1 MLVNYR
7 NKQWVKEIN
16 LKKDVIYFI
25 AVGAIST
32 LLQYVSLFFLV
43 EYTNTS
49 LVLSSII
56 AYSIGALS
64 NYLLNYFVTFNS
76 NEPHLKVLLKFFL
89 NCMVG
94 LLINTA
100 IFNFLA
106 NYFYYFVAQAVAT
119 FIVVFWNY
127 FVNKYWAFKPQI

>member
-1 MLVNYR
+1 
-7 NKQWVKEIN
+7 
-16 LKKDVIYFI
+16 
-25 AVGAIST
+25 
-32 LLQYVSLFFLV
+32 
-43 EYTNTS
+43 
-49 LVLSSII
+49 
-56 AYSIGALS
+56 
-64 NYLLNYFVTFNS
+64 
-76 NEPHLKVLLKFFL
+76 
-89 NCMVG
+89 MVG

>member
-76 NEPHLKVLLKFFL
+76 NEPHLKVLLKSS
-89 NCMVG
+89 
-94 LLINTA
+94 LIA
-100 IFNFLA
+100 WS
-106 NYFYYFVAQAVAT
+106 
-119 FIVVFWNY
+119 VF
-127 FVNKYWAFKPQI
+127 